1 MLVDRIAASLLQ
13 VFPRS
18 GSHEDEILSVNAL
31 SSAFLSESTD
41 GDEPDRSRFKTVL
54 NVRIARLSDLLA
66 T

>member
-13 VFPRS
+13 VFLRS
-18 GSHEDEILSVNAL
+18 GSHEDETLSASAL
-31 SSAFLSESTD
+31 SSALLSGSTD

-54 NVRIARLSDLLA
+54 NVCIARLSDFLA